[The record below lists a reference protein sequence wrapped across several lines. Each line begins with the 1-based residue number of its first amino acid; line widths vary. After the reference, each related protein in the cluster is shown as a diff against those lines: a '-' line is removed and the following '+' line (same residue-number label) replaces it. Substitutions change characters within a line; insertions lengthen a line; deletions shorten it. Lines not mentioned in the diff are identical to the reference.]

1 MWKEVIQSMESGV
14 LGYVGLF
21 AFLFAFILIL
31 VRVALMKKKDRMDAK
46 NLPLDEGREFYSDDP
61 VSASHQH

>member
-21 AFLFAFILIL
+21 AFLFAFLLIL
-31 VRVALMKKKDRMDAK
+31 VRVALMKKKDRMEAK
-46 NLPLDEGREFYSDDP
+46 NLPLDEGKEFYSDEP
-61 VSASHQH
+61 ASTPHQH